1 MRNLKVVAILAVSA
15 LLAAPVQGADPIQFP
30 VTDYPDLELAPAVD
44 YGLGGSFYL
53 RGSAAMNAWSA
64 SDGSICA
71 CVTTFDTV
79 GYGYSVGLGIGYENG
94 DGFRTDLTID
104 YLNNKGLTS
113 TTGHKVNLQS
123 GIALA
128 NVYYDFM
135 LDDFGASAEGGMG
148 IYVGAGIGMAKNY
161 SEVLDNADVQ
171 VAWGK
176 SLEAAVAVMAGVSY
190 DMGDV
195 VADLGYRGIYMN
207 KVMSQPPINPPPYI
221 INNNFIHE
229 VRGTVRYRLN

>member
-1 MRNLKVVAILAVSA
+1 MRNLKLAAIVAMSA
-15 LLAAPVQGADPIQFP
+15 MLAAPVQAADPIQFP
-30 VTDYPDLELAPAVD
+30 VTDYPEIDTPPAVD

-64 SDGSICA
+64 TDGTICA
-71 CVTTFDTV
+71 CVTTFDNV
-79 GYGYSVGLGIGYENG
+79 GYGYSVGVGVGYENG
-94 DGFRTDLTID
+94 EGFRTDITVD
-104 YLNNKGLTS
+104 YLNNRGLTS
-113 TTGHKVNLQS
+113 STGHTVNLQS
-123 GIALA
+123 AIALA

-135 LDDFGASAEGGMG
+135 LDDYGASAEGGMG
-148 IYVGAGIGMAKNY
+148 IYVGAGVGMAKNY
-161 SEVLDNADVQ
+161 SEILDNAGTQ

-190 DMGDV
+190 DMGSV

-207 KVMSQPPINPPPYI
+207 KVMSQPPSAPPPYI

-229 VRGTVRYRLN
+229 VRGTVRYRL